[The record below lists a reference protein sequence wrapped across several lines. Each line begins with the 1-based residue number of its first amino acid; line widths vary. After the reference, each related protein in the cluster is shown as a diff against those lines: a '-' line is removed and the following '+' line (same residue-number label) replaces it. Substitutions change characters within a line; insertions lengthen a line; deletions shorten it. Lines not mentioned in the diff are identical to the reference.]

1 MKFLKKVLAAVAC
14 VCVLATSVTL
24 TSHAAG
30 GRISFADP
38 STAVGDMVDVKCVL
52 KSSSGSL
59 GSSSVTLSYD
69 ASALKFNSGDGV
81 TGGDGTLTYSGDG
94 GSSEVSFTMTFQA
107 LKEGSTEITVASQ
120 DVKSSSGSEVKLTEG
135 KSTVTIAA
143 GDPSKIVDDTQAAEG
158 ADTAASGDATVEV
171 NGTSYTLSDFVEA
184 SVPAGFTNFAF
195 LHSFS
200 LSSADIR
207 LPVKSDINIFPSIR
221 SRHKNIY
228 SYKKSKKGAVK

>member
-81 TGGDGTLTYSGDG
+81 TGGDGTLTYSGNG
-94 GSSEVSFTMTFQA
+94 GSSEVSCFETAIIFTVRYYNSSTMTIHS
-107 LKEGSTEITVASQ
+107 GTVI
-120 DVKSSSGSEVKLTEG
+120 
-135 KSTVTIAA
+135 IA
-143 GDPSKIVDDTQAAEG
+143 
-158 ADTAASGDATVEV
+158 
-171 NGTSYTLSDFVEA
+171 
-184 SVPAGFTNFAF
+184 
-195 LHSFS
+195 H
-200 LSSADIR
+200 
-207 LPVKSDINIFPSIR
+207 
-221 SRHKNIY
+221 RHDQ
-228 SYKKSKKGAVK
+228 

>member
-81 TGGDGTLTYSGDG
+81 TGGDGTLTYSGNG
-94 GSSEVSFTMTFQA
+94 GSSEVSFYHDIPGTERRFYRDY
-107 LKEGSTEITVASQ
+107 GSISGCEIQ
-120 DVKSSSGSEVKLTEG
+120 FWLRG
-135 KSTVTIAA
+135 
-143 GDPSKIVDDTQAAEG
+143 
-158 ADTAASGDATVEV
+158 
-171 NGTSYTLSDFVEA
+171 
-184 SVPAGFTNFAF
+184 
-195 LHSFS
+195 
-200 LSSADIR
+200 
-207 LPVKSDINIFPSIR
+207 
-221 SRHKNIY
+221 
-228 SYKKSKKGAVK
+228 

>member
-30 GRISFADP
+30 GRISFADR

-69 ASALKFNSGDGV
+69 ASALKFNSGDV
-81 TGGDGTLTYSGDG
+81 SHGGSMEPLTYSGDG

-158 ADTAASGDATVEV
+158 ADTAASGDVTVEV

-184 SVPAGFTNFAF
+184 SVPAGFTKTTMNYEG
-195 LHSFS
+195 
-200 LSSADIR
+200 R
-207 LPVKSDINIFPSIR
+207 
-221 SRHKNIY
+221 
-228 SYKKSKKGAVK
+228 

>member
-59 GSSSVTLSYD
+59 ASSSVTLSYD

-81 TGGDGTLTYSGDG
+81 TGGDGTLTYSGNG

-107 LKEGSTEITVASQ
+107 LKEGPTEITVASQ
-120 DVKSSSGSEVKLTEG
+120 DVKSSSGSEVKLT
-135 KSTVTIAA
+135 
-143 GDPSKIVDDTQAAEG
+143 
-158 ADTAASGDATVEV
+158 
-171 NGTSYTLSDFVEA
+171 
-184 SVPAGFTNFAF
+184 
-195 LHSFS
+195 
-200 LSSADIR
+200 
-207 LPVKSDINIFPSIR
+207 
-221 SRHKNIY
+221 
-228 SYKKSKKGAVK
+228 

>member
-81 TGGDGTLTYSGDG
+81 TGGDGTLTYSGNG

-107 LKEGSTEITVASQ
+107 LQEGSTEITVASQ

-158 ADTAASGDATVEV
+158 ADTAASGDVTVEV
-171 NGTSYTLSDFVEA
+171 NGTS
-184 SVPAGFTNFAF
+184 
-195 LHSFS
+195 
-200 LSSADIR
+200 
-207 LPVKSDINIFPSIR
+207 
-221 SRHKNIY
+221 
-228 SYKKSKKGAVK
+228 

>member
-81 TGGDGTLTYSGDG
+81 TPDILRKWRLFRSVIYHDIPSTARRFHRDYGSISGC
-94 GSSEVSFTMTFQA
+94 
-107 LKEGSTEITVASQ
+107 EIQ
-120 DVKSSSGSEVKLTEG
+120 FWFRG
-135 KSTVTIAA
+135 
-143 GDPSKIVDDTQAAEG
+143 
-158 ADTAASGDATVEV
+158 
-171 NGTSYTLSDFVEA
+171 
-184 SVPAGFTNFAF
+184 
-195 LHSFS
+195 
-200 LSSADIR
+200 
-207 LPVKSDINIFPSIR
+207 
-221 SRHKNIY
+221 
-228 SYKKSKKGAVK
+228 